1 MFNSRTFE
9 GENIP
14 KLTKWLYCSS
24 GMFRDLCY
32 QFVSMFLLMF
42 AQYCGIGSSE
52 NYVAMYSVI
61 TVIII
66 ILRIW
71 DGFNDPIMGFIVEKF
86 HFKSGKYRP
95 WIFIGAILSSIVTV
109 AMFWLPVHGWAYVAM
124 FGVLYFLW
132 DFTYTM
138 NDIAFWSVLP
148 SLSDKEKVRANL
160 TTLLSIFVSI
170 GSFAAGGLVP
180 ILSSAM
186 GYTISYKIFSLIA
199 SILYCLSQVI
209 LCIFMKERKR
219 DAANDESSEKMKFSE
234 IFTVLKDNDQVRSS
248 IIGIL
253 LYYTGSS
260 VLITLGLNYFYF
272 NFGYSA
278 AGTYQLYFTIIF
290 AISTLLG
297 QAMFPILTNKFKL
310 SKMKIFTISSITTI
324 IGYVLLFAYVFLDP
338 RTFFPLMCAVGFV
351 VFLGQ
356 TLISLILYIM
366 IQDSIEYN
374 EYKFNKRRESAVFS
388 LRAFTAKLGS
398 SIQQL
403 VLYFSLLAGGLY
415 AISNRIS
422 QIEQEAIAQFGD
434 NASKVGDYVRPLA
447 DEATSNIELWQ
458 RVVYHVGFTLV
469 PCLLILA
476 CFIWIKKTYKITEES
491 HSSMVK
497 ELENRHKMNQ
507 ENLKVE
513 QNTDE

>member
-1 MFNSRTFE
+1 MFKSRTFE

-42 AQYCGIGSSE
+42 AQYCGIGSNE

-170 GSFAAGGLVP
+170 DLNSLSYIFRF
-180 ILSSAM
+180 SSA
-186 GYTISYKIFSLIA
+186 
-199 SILYCLSQVI
+199 
-209 LCIFMKERKR
+209 
-219 DAANDESSEKMKFSE
+219 
-234 IFTVLKDNDQVRSS
+234 
-248 IIGIL
+248 
-253 LYYTGSS
+253 
-260 VLITLGLNYFYF
+260 YF
-272 NFGYSA
+272 NSF
-278 AGTYQLYFTIIF
+278 
-290 AISTLLG
+290 
-297 QAMFPILTNKFKL
+297 
-310 SKMKIFTISSITTI
+310 
-324 IGYVLLFAYVFLDP
+324 
-338 RTFFPLMCAVGFV
+338 
-351 VFLGQ
+351 
-356 TLISLILYIM
+356 
-366 IQDSIEYN
+366 
-374 EYKFNKRRESAVFS
+374 
-388 LRAFTAKLGS
+388 
-398 SIQQL
+398 
-403 VLYFSLLAGGLY
+403 LYFSSWISY
-415 AISNRIS
+415 ALSLTNS
-422 QIEQEAIAQFGD
+422 
-434 NASKVGDYVRPLA
+434 
-447 DEATSNIELWQ
+447 
-458 RVVYHVGFTLV
+458 
-469 PCLLILA
+469 
-476 CFIWIKKTYKITEES
+476 
-491 HSSMVK
+491 
-497 ELENRHKMNQ
+497 
-507 ENLKVE
+507 
-513 QNTDE
+513 